1 MRQEI
6 VNSRSLAPLGMSPRS
21 SREAGRGDDEEL
33 APALDLRALIQ
44 TIRGHLK
51 LVIASTVCGVLIAG
65 WVGSRAPAVYQASAV
80 IRLEDKTRS
89 LTGGLVGDP
98 TRAMVGRSVDPL
110 LSQVEILTSRAV
122 AETVVDSTPM
132 LRVQTEGYSP
142 LIIRNLFLRPD
153 LDRRTLQV
161 EFGPSWYTVADTN
174 ARTTAAYGN
183 GMVVNGVHF
192 TLTTRPEKAKGVLRI
207 ISREDAAT
215 RLLGALSVRPRVNT
229 DVVDVILKA
238 PDPYLAQIVVNRV
251 VRVFTSVNAA
261 AAQQEA
267 HLRREFLEKQLRLN
281 DSLLSE
287 ARSSLTSFRG
297 RVRTFSTQERF
308 STRESDAGGLRVRRQ
323 ELDAE
328 RRTYRGL
335 LETLSHAEAGGQDEA
350 LRSLVASPEIA
361 INPVVSG
368 LYDQLS
374 KYELTR
380 DSMTTGA
387 WASSSQN
394 PDVQQVNALIKST
407 KAKLA
412 SAVQSVIA
420 ALDAKVS
427 AFDTLQA
434 QNSAGFQRLSLDEAE
449 ETNLTER
456 VEMARKV
463 ADELRAEY
471 QKAQLAEAVEV
482 GQVEIVDSAALSK
495 KPIGFRL
502 RMRLAFGFL
511 LGMILGIGAALAME
525 HMNTSV
531 RRRGQVQSMLHLT
544 ELAVI
549 PPVVS
554 RRRALTNGASTASS
568 RAIGLKHAPP
578 KRIADGLVVAS
589 DMHSIAAEAY
599 RLLRT
604 NLIFSLPDRTLKSV
618 LVTSP
623 APGDGKTTVAAN
635 LAIAFAH
642 QGMRVLLIDADLRR
656 GRIHDLFHAERD
668 PGLSQVLQG
677 VMKLE
682 DAVRVTP
689 VTGLF
694 LLPTGKI
701 PADPSE
707 LVGDSRM
714 RELLQRLVSDYA
726 VVVIDSPPVLA
737 VSDAAVLSTL
747 TDATVVVV
755 RAGRTNEEE
764 AQAAL
769 DQIAGVGGHVVG
781 AVLNDPDA
789 AISRYGG
796 YYYSKYYGPER

>member
-1 MRQEI
+1 MRQEL
-6 VNSRSLAPLGMSPRS
+6 VNSRSLVPPGMSARPA
-21 SREAGRGDDEEL
+21 REARGSDEEL
-33 APALDLRALIQ
+33 APALDLRALLR
-44 TIRGHLK
+44 TVRGHLK
-51 LVIASTVCGVLIAG
+51 LVASSTVCGVLIAG
-65 WVGSRAPAVYQASAV
+65 WIGSRAPALYQASAV

-98 TRAMVGRSVDPL
+98 ARVMTGRSVDPL

-132 LRVQTEGYSP
+132 LRVQTEGFSP
-142 LIIRNLFLRPD
+142 LVIRNLVLHPD

-161 EFGPSWYTVADTN
+161 AFGPSWYTVADPP
-174 ARTTAAYGN
+174 ARITAAYGN
-183 GMVVNGVHF
+183 GMVLNGVH
-192 TLTTRPEKAKGVLRI
+192 LTVATRPPEAEGTLRI
-207 ISREDAAT
+207 IAREDAAT
-215 RLLGALSVRPRVNT
+215 KLLAALSVRPRANT

-238 PDPYLAQIVVNRV
+238 SDPYLAQIVVNRV

-297 RVRTFSTQERF
+297 RSRTFSAQQRF
-308 STRESDAGGLRVRRQ
+308 STREADAGGLEVRRQ

-361 INPVVSG
+361 SNPVVAG
-368 LYDQLS
+368 LYDQLV
-374 KYELTR
+374 KYEVTR

-387 WASSSQN
+387 WASSSRN
-394 PDVQQVNALIKST
+394 PDVQQMNALVKST

-420 ALDAKVS
+420 ALDAKVN
-427 AFDTLQA
+427 AFDELQA

-495 KPIGFRL
+495 KPIGVRL
-502 RMRLAFGFL
+502 RIRLAFGFL
-511 LGMILGIGAALAME
+511 LGLVLGIGTALVIE
-525 HMNTSV
+525 HVNTSV
-531 RRRGQVQSMLHLT
+531 RRRGQVQSMLHVT

-554 RRRALTNGASTASS
+554 RRRALTNGAASAGS
-568 RAIGLKHAPP
+568 GAVGVKYAPH
-578 KRIADGLVVAS
+578 KRMAEGLVVAS
-589 DMHSIAAEAY
+589 DVHSIAAEAY

-604 NLIFSLPDRTLKSV
+604 NLIFSLPDRPLKTV

-694 LLPTGKI
+694 MLPTGKI
-701 PADPSE
+701 PNDPAE

-714 RELLQRLVSDYA
+714 RDLLQRLVTDYA

-737 VSDAAVLSTL
+737 CSDAAMLSTI

-755 RAGRTNEEE
+755 RAGRTNEDE

-769 DQIAGVGGHVVG
+769 DQIAGVGGNVVG

-796 YYYSKYYGPER
+796 YYYSKYYGAER